1 MVKIGRNEQCP
12 CGSGRKYKKC
22 CLEKHQ
28 ATSPGAQLQPQKI
41 SVKEEVAKLQQA
53 AVNREETL
61 KVIGVFIF
69 FSTTEGDAWLLELTD
84 MDAVIVAKAG
94 QPIEVEINESP
105 ETIEVNWS
113 HQFSVKGKTFT
124 TTAYADKAEETHISY
139 PTASI
144 SATIK
149 KLQSRFS
156 SELLEQ
162 IHVDP
167 SK

>member
-12 CGSGRKYKKC
+12 CGSGRKFKKC
-22 CLEKHQ
+22 CLQKYLANNE
-28 ATSPGAQLQPQKI
+28 GQLQPQKVSI
-41 SVKEEVAKLQQA
+41 KEEVAKLQQA
-53 AVNREETL
+53 AVNHEEML

-69 FSTTEGDAWLLELTD
+69 FSTKEGDAWLLELSD
-84 MDAVIVAKAG
+84 MDAVIVARAG
-94 QPIEVEINESP
+94 EAIEVEINESP

-113 HQFSVKGKTFT
+113 HQFSVKDKVFT
-124 TTAYADKAEETHISY
+124 TTAYADKAVETYSNY

-162 IHVDP
+162 IHVAP
-167 SK
+167 NK

>member
-22 CLEKHQ
+22 CLPAHQ
-28 ATSPGAQLQPQKI
+28 SNQGAELQPQKI

-53 AVNREETL
+53 AANHEETL

-69 FSTTEGDAWLLELTD
+69 FSTKEGDAWLLELTD
-84 MDAVIVAKAG
+84 MDAVVVARAG
-94 QPIEVEINESP
+94 QAIEVEINESP

-124 TTAYADKAEETHISY
+124 ATAYADKAVETHTTY
-139 PTASI
+139 PTATI
-144 SATIK
+144 SGTIR

-167 SK
+167 AK

>member
-12 CGSGRKYKKC
+12 CGSGLKYKKC
-22 CLEKHQ
+22 CLQKHL
-28 ATSPGAQLQPQKI
+28 ANKGAQIQPQKI
-41 SVKEEVAKLQQA
+41 SIKEEVAKLQQA
-53 AVNREETL
+53 AANHEETL

-69 FSTTEGDAWLLELTD
+69 FSTKDGDAWLLELTD
-84 MDAVIVAKAG
+84 MDAVVVARGGEA
-94 QPIEVEINESP
+94 IEVEINESP

-113 HQFSVKGKTFT
+113 HQFSVKSRVFT
-124 TTAYADKAEETHISY
+124 TTAYADKAVETFTNY
-139 PTASI
+139 PSASI

-167 SK
+167 NK

>member
-1 MVKIGRNEQCP
+1 MAKIGRNDQCP

-22 CLEKHQ
+22 CLAKDQ
-28 ATSPGAQLQPQKI
+28 ANQMNQQQQKVSITEEIAALQ
-41 SVKEEVAKLQQA
+41 EA
-53 AVNREETL
+53 AESKTESL

-69 FSTTEGDAWLLELTD
+69 FSTKGGDGWLLELTE
-84 MDAVIVAKAG
+84 MDAVQVAKAG
-94 QPIEVEINESP
+94 KRIKVEINESA

-113 HQFSVKGKTFT
+113 HQFMVKDKVFT
-124 TTAYADKAEETHISY
+124 TTAYADKAVEAHSNY
-139 PTASI
+139 PAASI

-167 SK
+167 K

>member
-12 CGSGRKYKKC
+12 CGSGLKYKKC
-22 CLEKHQ
+22 CLQKHQ
-28 ATSPGAQLQPQKI
+28 ASTGGQLQPQKI
-41 SVKEEVAKLQQA
+41 SIKDEVVKLQQA
-53 AVNREETL
+53 ATNHEETL

-69 FSTTEGDAWLLELTD
+69 FSTKEGDAWLLELSD
-84 MDAVIVAKAG
+84 MDAVVVARAG
-94 QPIEVEINESP
+94 KEIEVEINESP
-105 ETIEVNWS
+105 ETIEINWS
-113 HQFSVKGKTFT
+113 HQFSVKNRVFT
-124 TTAYADKAEETHISY
+124 TTAYTDKAVETYSNY

-167 SK
+167 TK